1 MSEIETPP
9 EEPMVF
15 NGIDGASGEYL
26 LPEMNITQLSALAQ
40 GQTLDPDV
48 IEELKERVFEINNPH
63 AGVEADARDLAETG
77 WAVIFA
83 HDAEPGLLDA
93 LKPLLALRQEQAGER
108 FKTFTGGEGYRP
120 GESKGDFLKR
130 HGMGPGPANPDKVPY
145 YLLIVGDPGRIPYR
159 FQYQL
164 DVQYAV
170 GRIHFDTLEDYARY
184 AQSVVQ
190 AEKGLNLAP
199 QAAFFGV
206 ANPDDRA
213 TAMSAEHL
221 VGPLAER
228 ILSVQSEWIA
238 EAERAK
244 TAVGLSGEATQ
255 WEIQTLMKDR
265 ATKAQLGALLN
276 GSQAPSLFFSASHG
290 IAFPNGHERQLPH
303 QGALIC
309 QDWPGPQNWRG
320 ALGEDFYFAADD
332 LSSEGNLLGTM
343 AFFFACY
350 GAGTPRMDEFA
361 HQIWQDQPE
370 RREIAPHDFVA
381 RLPQRMLSLPRGGAL
396 AVVGHVERAW
406 GVSFYWGEAGPQLQ
420 VFEDCFERLMKGNY
434 PIGYALEVFN
444 NRYAEISSDLSNEL
458 DEIRHF
464 SKKPN
469 DRQLANMWTANND
482 ARNYVIIGD
491 PAVRLST
498 QDRNGRDVERP
509 TIPEITSP
517 PLSESPKTSPASEKV
532 PQPVMGTTT
541 DELIDYGLLDSFK
554 QAQASMGASLGEFVG
569 KLGDYLGTA
578 LDEATSLEIATYV
591 SDDMA
596 EVKYERGRFSGARL
610 RALTRIEID
619 GDTLICVPEEDGD
632 VDTELW
638 DIHMDMVGQAQASRA
653 ELLKT
658 VVSAATGLVDLL
670 KP

>member
-1 MSEIETPP
+1 MTEIDIPI

-15 NGIDGASGEYL
+15 NGIDGATGSYL
-26 LPEMNITQLSALAQ
+26 LPEMNTAQLSALAQ
-40 GQTLDPDV
+40 GGAVDPDE

-63 AGVEADARDLAETG
+63 AGVEADARDLSETG
-77 WAVIFA
+77 WGVITT
-83 HDAEPGLLDA
+83 HDADPTLLEA
-93 LKPLLALRQEQAGER
+93 LKPLLELRQGQAGER
-108 FKTFTGGEGYRP
+108 FKVFTGGDGYRP

-145 YLLIVGDPGRIPYR
+145 YLLILGNPSRIPYR

-170 GRIHFDTLEDYARY
+170 GRVHFENLEDYARY
-184 AQSVVQ
+184 ATSVVQ
-190 AEKGLNLAP
+190 AENGLELAP
-199 QAAFFGV
+199 RATFFGV

-221 VGPLAER
+221 VRPLAER
-228 ILSVQSEWIA
+228 LLEAQPGWIA
-238 EAERAK
+238 EAKQASV
-244 TAVGLSGEATQ
+244 AGQSSGPVK
-255 WEIQTLMKDR
+255 WEIQTMMKDQ
-265 ATKAQLGALLN
+265 ATKEQFSALLN
-276 GSQAPSLFFSASHG
+276 GSQAPSLLLSASHG

-350 GAGTPRMDEFA
+350 GAGTPKMDEFA
-361 HQIWQDQPE
+361 HQIWRDQPK
-370 RREIAPHDFVA
+370 RREIAPHDFIA
-381 RLPQRMLSLPRGGAL
+381 RLPQRMLSLPKGGAL

-406 GVSFYWGEAGPQLQ
+406 GASFYWGEAGPQLQ

-482 ARNYVIIGD
+482 ARNYIIIGD
-491 PAVRLST
+491 PAVRLVT
-498 QDRNGRDVERP
+498 QDGHGDEGLRP
-509 TIPEITSP
+509 TIPEVTSP
-517 PLSESPKTSPASEKV
+517 TLSESPTPSPQIEGV
-532 PQPVMGTTT
+532 PQPVMTTT
-541 DELIDYGLLDSFK
+541 GDEMVDYGLLDSFK
-554 QAQASMGASLGEFVG
+554 QAQASMGTSLGEFVG

-638 DIHMDMVGQAQASRA
+638 DIHMDMVGQAQVSRA

>member
-1 MSEIETPP
+1 MSETEISLDDTL
-9 EEPMVF
+9 VF
-15 NGIDGASGEYL
+15 NGIDGASGAYL
-26 LPEMNITQLSALAQ
+26 LPEMNAAQLSALAQ
-40 GQTLDPDV
+40 GQAIDADEV
-48 IEELKERVFEINNPH
+48 EELKERVFEINNPH

-77 WAVIFA
+77 WGAIFA
-83 HDAEPGLLDA
+83 HDADPVLLEV
-93 LKPLLALRQEQAGER
+93 LKPLFDLRQAQAGER
-108 FKTFTGGEGYRP
+108 FKIYSSGEGYRP

-145 YLLIVGDPGRIPYR
+145 YLLIVGDPGKIPYR

-170 GRIHFDTLEDYARY
+170 GRIHFETLEDYARY

-190 AEKGLNLAP
+190 AETGLSLDP
-199 QAAFFGV
+199 RAAFFGV

-221 VGPLAER
+221 VAPLAER
-228 ILSVQSEWIA
+228 LRAAQPEWMA
-238 EAERAK
+238 EAEKAS
-244 TAVGLSGEATQ
+244 TAGQSAGLTQ
-255 WEIQTLMKDR
+255 WQIQTRIKDQ
-265 ATKAQLGALLN
+265 ATKEQLGALLN
-276 GSQAPSLFFSASHG
+276 GSQAPALLFSASHG
-290 IAFPNGHERQLPH
+290 IAFPKGHERQLPH

-309 QDWPGPQNWRG
+309 QDWPGPQNWQG
-320 ALGEDFYFAADD
+320 PLGEDLYFAADD
-332 LSSEGNLLGTM
+332 LSSEGNLLGTI

-350 GAGTPRMDEFA
+350 GAGTPKMDEFA
-361 HQIWQDQPE
+361 HQIWSDQPE

-396 AVVGHVERAW
+396 AIVGHVERAW

-444 NRYAEISSDLSNEL
+444 NRYAEISSDLATEL
-458 DEIRHF
+458 DEIRLF

-482 ARNYVIIGD
+482 ARNYIIIGD
-491 PAVRLST
+491 PAVRLAT
-498 QDRNGRDVERP
+498 QNGDGDGAQRP
-509 TIPEITSP
+509 TIPEVASP
-517 PLSESPKTSPASEKV
+517 LVSESPAPEPAIQRE
-532 PQPVMGTTT
+532 PTPVMAATG
-541 DELIDYGLLDSFK
+541 DDMVDYGLMDSFK
-554 QAQASMGASLGEFVG
+554 QAQATMGASLGEFVG
-569 KLGDYLGTA
+569 KLGSYLGTA

-591 SDDMA
+591 SDDMS

-632 VDTELW
+632 VDTDLW
-638 DIHMDMVGQAQASRA
+638 DIHMDMVSQAQASRA